1 MPEGIPMYGN
11 GQAPIFILKDGT
23 QRTRGRTAQSNN
35 IAAAKAVADAVRSTL
50 GPKGMDK
57 MLVDSMGDVV
67 ITNDGATILK
77 EMDIEH
83 PAAKMIIEV
92 AKTQEQHCFDGTTSA
107 VILSGELLK
116 RSEDLIEQNVHPTVI
131 CEGFRLAAERAIG
144 LMEGHGISTEND
156 DGVLQEVAKT
166 ALTGKSAGAVKS
178 FMADICVRA
187 VNAVGVIEDDE
198 RLVDLSD
205 IKVEKRQGGSIK
217 DSSLIDGIHL
227 DKERVHAGMPRSV
240 SDAKIALVNSA
251 IEVKKTEVDAKI
263 QITDPNQLALSPKH
277 KSNIAGTTSA
287 VILSGELLKRSEDL
301 IEQNVHPT
309 VICEGFRL
317 AAERAIGL
325 MEGHGISTEN
335 DDGVLQEVAKTA
347 LTGKSAGAVKSF
359 MADICVRAV
368 NAVGVI
374 EDDERLVDLSDI
386 KVEKR
391 QGGSIKDSSLIDGIL
406 LDKERVH
413 AGMPRSVSD
422 AKIALVNSAIEV
434 KKTEV
439 DAKIQITDPNQ
450 LALFL
455 EEEENYIRNLVNTIE
470 NAGANVL
477 ICQKGIDELAQH
489 YLSKKGIF
497 AIRRAKK
504 SDMEA
509 LAKATGGTIITNLED
524 MSGDDLGAASR
535 VEEKKIG
542 DSDMTFITGCPEA
555 KSVSVLLRGGTEH
568 VVDEIRRAFD
578 DAVGVVSVAWEDGA
592 VLTGGGSVLAA
603 VSRDLRTYAE
613 TVGGREQMAIEAF
626 ASALEIIPRTLAENA
641 GLDPVTTLIELRKA
655 HADGQ
660 THAGINV
667 YEGGVVD
674 MKEANVVEPL
684 RVVEQA
690 IQSATETAIMIL
702 RIDDVISSKGVPMDE
717 GMGDMG
723 DFHM

>member
-1 MPEGIPMYGN
+1 MYGN

-92 AKTQEQHCFDGTTSA
+92 AKTQEQHCFDGTTTA
-107 VILSGELLK
+107 VVLSGELLK

-131 CEGFRLAAERAIG
+131 CEGFRLAAEKAVE
-144 LMEGHGISTEND
+144 LLESHGIATNND
-156 DGVLQEVAKT
+156 DSVLMGVAKT

-178 FMADICVRA
+178 FMADICVRS
-187 VNAVGVIEDDE
+187 VNAVGLIEGE
-198 RLVDLSD
+198 QRIVDLAD

-217 DSSLIDGIHL
+217 DSTLIDGIIL
-227 DKERVHAGMPRSV
+227 DKERVHAGMPRSIKG
-240 SDAKIALVNSA
+240 AKIALVNSA

-263 QITDPNQLALSPKH
+263 QITDPNQLSK
-277 KSNIAGTTSA
+277 
-287 VILSGELLKRSEDL
+287 
-301 IEQNVHPT
+301 
-309 VICEGFRL
+309 
-317 AAERAIGL
+317 
-325 MEGHGISTEN
+325 
-335 DDGVLQEVAKTA
+335 
-347 LTGKSAGAVKSF
+347 
-359 MADICVRAV
+359 
-368 NAVGVI
+368 
-374 EDDERLVDLSDI
+374 
-386 KVEKR
+386 
-391 QGGSIKDSSLIDGIL
+391 
-406 LDKERVH
+406 
-413 AGMPRSVSD
+413 
-422 AKIALVNSAIEV
+422 
-434 KKTEV
+434 
-439 DAKIQITDPNQ
+439 
-450 LALFL
+450 FL
-455 EEEENYIRNLVNTIE
+455 EEEEKYIKGLVEKIKNS
-470 NAGANVL
+470 GANVL

-489 YLSKKGIF
+489 YMAKQGIF

-509 LAKATGGTIITNLED
+509 LSKATSGKIVTNLD
-524 MSGDDLGAASR
+524 DLTIDDLGNAEK

-542 DSDMTFITGCPEA
+542 ESEMTFITGCPEA

-603 VSRDLRTYAE
+603 LSRDLRTFAE
-613 TVGGREQMAIEAF
+613 TIGGREQMAIEAF

-660 THAGINV
+660 SNAGINV

-674 MKEANVVEPL
+674 MRSANVLEPI

-690 IQSATETAIMIL
+690 IQSATETAVMIL
-702 RIDDVISSKGVPMDE
+702 RIDDVISSKGVSMGDE
-717 GMGDMG
+717 MGDMG

>member
-1 MPEGIPMYGN
+1 MYGN

-23 QRTRGRTAQSNN
+23 QRTRGRSAQSNN

-77 EMDIEH
+77 EMDIDH

-92 AKTQEQHCFDGTTSA
+92 AKTQEQHCYDGTTSA
-107 VILSGELLK
+107 VVLSGELLK

-131 CEGFRLAAERAIG
+131 CEGFRLAAEKAVE
-144 LMEGHGISTEND
+144 LLEGHGIATDND
-156 DGVLQEVAKT
+156 DAVLTEVAKT

-178 FMADICVRA
+178 FMADICVRS

-198 RLVDLSD
+198 RIVDLGD

-217 DSSLIDGIHL
+217 DSTLIDGILL
-227 DKERVHAGMPRSV
+227 DKERVHAGMPRSI

-263 QITDPNQLALSPKH
+263 QITDPS
-277 KSNIAGTTSA
+277 
-287 VILSGELLKRSEDL
+287 
-301 IEQNVHPT
+301 
-309 VICEGFRL
+309 
-317 AAERAIGL
+317 
-325 MEGHGISTEN
+325 
-335 DDGVLQEVAKTA
+335 
-347 LTGKSAGAVKSF
+347 
-359 MADICVRAV
+359 
-368 NAVGVI
+368 
-374 EDDERLVDLSDI
+374 
-386 KVEKR
+386 
-391 QGGSIKDSSLIDGIL
+391 
-406 LDKERVH
+406 
-413 AGMPRSVSD
+413 
-422 AKIALVNSAIEV
+422 
-434 KKTEV
+434 
-439 DAKIQITDPNQ
+439 Q

-455 EEEENYIRNLVNTIE
+455 EEEENYIRGLVEKIQA
-470 NAGANVL
+470 AGATVL
-477 ICQKGIDELAQH
+477 VCQKGIDELAQH
-489 YLSKKGIF
+489 YMAKAGIF
-497 AIRRAKK
+497 AVRRAKK

-509 LAKATGGTIITNLED
+509 LSKATSGRIVTNLD
-524 MSGDDLGAASR
+524 DLTSDDLGHAAK
-535 VEEKKIG
+535 VEERKIG
-542 DSDMTFITGCPEA
+542 ESDMTFITGCPEA

-603 VSRDLRTYAE
+603 LSRDLRTYAE

-655 HADGQ
+655 HADGHS
-660 THAGINV
+660 HAGINV

-674 MKEANVVEPL
+674 MKEANVVEPM

-702 RIDDVISSKGVPMDE
+702 RIDDVISSKGVSMGDDMGGMG
-717 GMGDMG
+717 GMGDFQM
-723 DFHM
+723 

>member
-1 MPEGIPMYGN
+1 MYGN
-11 GQAPIFILKDGT
+11 GQAPIFILKEGT
-23 QRTRGRTAQSNN
+23 QRTRGRSAQSNN
-35 IAAAKAVADAVRSTL
+35 IAAAKAVADSVRSTL

-92 AKTQEQHCFDGTTSA
+92 AKTQEQHCYDGTTSA
-107 VILSGELLK
+107 VVLSGELLK

-131 CEGFRLAAERAIG
+131 CEGFRLAAEKAIS
-144 LMEGHGISTEND
+144 LLESHGISTEGND
-156 DGVLQEVAKT
+156 EVLLEVAKT
-166 ALTGKSAGAVKS
+166 SLTGKSAGAVKA

-187 VNAVGVIEDDE
+187 VNSVGVIDE
-198 RLVDLSD
+198 
-205 IKVEKRQGGSIK
+205 G
-217 DSSLIDGIHL
+217 
-227 DKERVHAGMPRSV
+227 
-240 SDAKIALVNSA
+240 
-251 IEVKKTEVDAKI
+251 
-263 QITDPNQLALSPKH
+263 
-277 KSNIAGTTSA
+277 
-287 VILSGELLKRSEDL
+287 
-301 IEQNVHPT
+301 
-309 VICEGFRL
+309 
-317 AAERAIGL
+317 
-325 MEGHGISTEN
+325 
-335 DDGVLQEVAKTA
+335 
-347 LTGKSAGAVKSF
+347 
-359 MADICVRAV
+359 
-368 NAVGVI
+368 
-374 EDDERLVDLSDI
+374 ERLVDLSDI

-413 AGMPRSVSD
+413 AGMPRSIND
-422 AKIALVNSAIEV
+422 AKIALVNSAVEV

-450 LALFL
+450 LASFL
-455 EEEENYIRNLVNTIE
+455 AEEENYIRGLVDKIT
-470 NAGANVL
+470 ASGANVL
-477 ICQKGIDELAQH
+477 VCQKGIDELAQH
-489 YLSKKGIF
+489 YLSKAGVF

-509 LAKATGGTIITNLED
+509 LSKATGGRIVTN
-524 MSGDDLGAASR
+524 MDDLSAEDLGQAAR
-535 VEEKKIG
+535 VEERKIG
-542 DSDMTFITGCPEA
+542 ESDMTFITGCPEA

-603 VSRDLRTYAE
+603 LSRDLRTYAE
-613 TVGGREQMAIEAF
+613 TIGGREQMAIEAF

-641 GLDPVTTLIELRKA
+641 GLDPVTTIIALRKA
-655 HADGQ
+655 HADGAS
-660 THAGINV
+660 HAGINV

-674 MKEANVVEPL
+674 MQAANVLEPL

-702 RIDDVISSKGVPMDE
+702 RIDDVISSKGVSMADGFGGE
-717 GMGDMG
+717 D

>member
-1 MPEGIPMYGN
+1 MYGN
-11 GQAPIFILKDGT
+11 GQAPIFILKEGT
-23 QRTRGRTAQSNN
+23 QRTRGRSAQSNN
-35 IAAAKAVADAVRSTL
+35 IAAAKAVADSVRSTL

-92 AKTQEQHCFDGTTSA
+92 AKTQEQHCYDGTTSA
-107 VILSGELLK
+107 VVLSGELLK

-131 CEGFRLAAERAIG
+131 CEGFRLAAEKAIS
-144 LMEGHGISTEND
+144 LLEGHGISTEGND
-156 DGVLQEVAKT
+156 EVLLEVAKT
-166 ALTGKSAGAVKS
+166 SLTGKSAGAVKA

-187 VNAVGVIEDDE
+187 VNAVGVIDE
-198 RLVDLSD
+198 
-205 IKVEKRQGGSIK
+205 G
-217 DSSLIDGIHL
+217 
-227 DKERVHAGMPRSV
+227 
-240 SDAKIALVNSA
+240 
-251 IEVKKTEVDAKI
+251 
-263 QITDPNQLALSPKH
+263 
-277 KSNIAGTTSA
+277 
-287 VILSGELLKRSEDL
+287 
-301 IEQNVHPT
+301 
-309 VICEGFRL
+309 
-317 AAERAIGL
+317 
-325 MEGHGISTEN
+325 
-335 DDGVLQEVAKTA
+335 
-347 LTGKSAGAVKSF
+347 
-359 MADICVRAV
+359 
-368 NAVGVI
+368 
-374 EDDERLVDLSDI
+374 ERLVDLSDI

-413 AGMPRSVSD
+413 AGMPRSVND
-422 AKIALVNSAIEV
+422 AKIALVNSAVEV

-450 LALFL
+450 LASFL
-455 EEEENYIRNLVNTIE
+455 AEEENYIRGLVDKIT
-470 NAGANVL
+470 ASGANVL
-477 ICQKGIDELAQH
+477 VCQKGIDELAQH
-489 YLSKKGIF
+489 YLSKAGVF

-509 LAKATGGTIITNLED
+509 LSKATGGRIVTNMDDLT
-524 MSGDDLGAASR
+524 GDDLGQAAR
-535 VEEKKIG
+535 VEERKIG
-542 DSDMTFITGCPEA
+542 ESDMTFITGCPEA
-555 KSVSVLLRGGTEH
+555 ESVSVLLRGGTEH

-603 VSRDLRTYAE
+603 LSRDLRTYAE
-613 TVGGREQMAIEAF
+613 TIGGREQMAIEAF

-641 GLDPVTTLIELRKA
+641 GLDPVTTIIALRKA
-655 HADGQ
+655 HADGAS
-660 THAGINV
+660 HAGINV

-674 MKEANVVEPL
+674 MQAGNVLEPL

-702 RIDDVISSKGVPMDE
+702 RIDDVISSKGVSMADGFGGE
-717 GMGDMG
+717 D

>member
-1 MPEGIPMYGN
+1 MYGN

-92 AKTQEQHCFDGTTSA
+92 AKTQEQHCYDGTTSA

-144 LMEGHGISTEND
+144 LLEDHGISTQGQND
-156 DGVLQEVAKT
+156 VLHEVAKT
-166 ALTGKSAGAVKS
+166 ALTGKSAGAVKA

-187 VNAVGVIEDDE
+187 VEAVGVTEDDE
-198 RLVDLSD
+198 RMVDLSD

-217 DSSLIDGIHL
+217 DSTLIDGILL

-240 SDAKIALVNSA
+240 NDAKLALVNSA

-263 QITDPNQLALSPKH
+263 QITDPSQLA
-277 KSNIAGTTSA
+277 
-287 VILSGELLKRSEDL
+287 
-301 IEQNVHPT
+301 
-309 VICEGFRL
+309 
-317 AAERAIGL
+317 
-325 MEGHGISTEN
+325 M
-335 DDGVLQEVAKTA
+335 
-347 LTGKSAGAVKSF
+347 
-359 MADICVRAV
+359 
-368 NAVGVI
+368 
-374 EDDERLVDLSDI
+374 
-386 KVEKR
+386 
-391 QGGSIKDSSLIDGIL
+391 
-406 LDKERVH
+406 
-413 AGMPRSVSD
+413 
-422 AKIALVNSAIEV
+422 
-434 KKTEV
+434 
-439 DAKIQITDPNQ
+439 
-450 LALFL
+450 FL

-470 NAGANVL
+470 ATGANVL
-477 ICQKGIDELAQH
+477 VCQKGIDELAQH
-489 YLSKKGIF
+489 YLAKKGIF

-509 LAKATGGTIITNLED
+509 LAKATGGTIITNVED
-524 MSGDDLGAASR
+524 MNGDDLGQAAK

-542 DSDMTFITGCPEA
+542 ESDMTFVTGCPEA

-613 TVGGREQMAIEAF
+613 SIGGREQMAIEAF

-655 HADGQ
+655 HADGDEF
-660 THAGINV
+660 AGINV
-667 YEGGVVD
+667 YDGGVTN

-702 RIDDVISSKGVPMDE
+702 RIDDVISSKGVSMND

-723 DFHM
+723 DFQM

>member
-1 MPEGIPMYGN
+1 MYGN
-11 GQAPIFILKDGT
+11 GQAPIFILKEGT
-23 QRTRGRTAQSNN
+23 QRTRGRSAQSNN
-35 IAAAKAVADAVRSTL
+35 IAAAKAVADSVRSTL

-92 AKTQEQHCFDGTTSA
+92 AKTQEQHCYDGTTSA
-107 VILSGELLK
+107 VVLSGELLK

-131 CEGFRLAAERAIG
+131 CEGFRLAAEKAIS
-144 LMEGHGISTEND
+144 LLERHGISTEGND
-156 DGVLQEVAKT
+156 EVLLEVAKT
-166 ALTGKSAGAVKS
+166 SLTGKSAGAVKA

-187 VNAVGVIEDDE
+187 VNAVGVIDE
-198 RLVDLSD
+198 
-205 IKVEKRQGGSIK
+205 G
-217 DSSLIDGIHL
+217 
-227 DKERVHAGMPRSV
+227 ER
-240 SDAKIALVNSA
+240 I
-251 IEVKKTEVDAKI
+251 
-263 QITDPNQLALSPKH
+263 
-277 KSNIAGTTSA
+277 
-287 VILSGELLKRSEDL
+287 
-301 IEQNVHPT
+301 
-309 VICEGFRL
+309 
-317 AAERAIGL
+317 
-325 MEGHGISTEN
+325 
-335 DDGVLQEVAKTA
+335 
-347 LTGKSAGAVKSF
+347 
-359 MADICVRAV
+359 
-368 NAVGVI
+368 
-374 EDDERLVDLSDI
+374 VDLSDI

-413 AGMPRSVSD
+413 AGMPRSIND

-450 LALFL
+450 LASFL
-455 EEEENYIRNLVNTIE
+455 AEEENYIRGLVEKIT
-470 NAGANVL
+470 ASGANVL
-477 ICQKGIDELAQH
+477 VCQKGIDELAQH
-489 YLSKKGIF
+489 YLSKAGVF

-509 LAKATGGTIITNLED
+509 LSKATGGRIITN
-524 MSGDDLGAASR
+524 MDDLSGEDLGQAAR
-535 VEEKKIG
+535 VEERKIG
-542 DSDMTFITGCPEA
+542 ESDMTFITGCPEA

-603 VSRDLRTYAE
+603 LSRDLRTYAE
-613 TVGGREQMAIEAF
+613 TIGGREQMAIEAF

-641 GLDPVTTLIELRKA
+641 GLDPVTTIIALRKA
-655 HADGQ
+655 HADGDS
-660 THAGINV
+660 HAGINV

-674 MKEANVVEPL
+674 MQTANVLEPV

-702 RIDDVISSKGVPMDE
+702 RIDDVISSKGVSMADGFGGE
-717 GMGDMG
+717 D

>member
-1 MPEGIPMYGN
+1 MYGN
-11 GQAPIFILKDGT
+11 GQAPIFILKEGT
-23 QRTRGRTAQSNN
+23 QRTRGRSAQSNN
-35 IAAAKAVADAVRSTL
+35 IAAAKAVADSVRSTL

-92 AKTQEQHCFDGTTSA
+92 AKTQEQHCYDGTTSA
-107 VILSGELLK
+107 VVLSGELLK

-131 CEGFRLAAERAIG
+131 CEGFRLAAEKAIS
-144 LMEGHGISTEND
+144 LLEHHGISTEGND
-156 DGVLQEVAKT
+156 EVLLEVAKT
-166 ALTGKSAGAVKS
+166 SLTGKSAGAVKA

-187 VNAVGVIEDDE
+187 VNAVGVIDE
-198 RLVDLSD
+198 
-205 IKVEKRQGGSIK
+205 G
-217 DSSLIDGIHL
+217 
-227 DKERVHAGMPRSV
+227 ER
-240 SDAKIALVNSA
+240 I
-251 IEVKKTEVDAKI
+251 
-263 QITDPNQLALSPKH
+263 
-277 KSNIAGTTSA
+277 
-287 VILSGELLKRSEDL
+287 
-301 IEQNVHPT
+301 
-309 VICEGFRL
+309 
-317 AAERAIGL
+317 
-325 MEGHGISTEN
+325 
-335 DDGVLQEVAKTA
+335 
-347 LTGKSAGAVKSF
+347 
-359 MADICVRAV
+359 
-368 NAVGVI
+368 
-374 EDDERLVDLSDI
+374 VDLSDI

-413 AGMPRSVSD
+413 AGMPRSIND

-450 LALFL
+450 LASFL
-455 EEEENYIRNLVNTIE
+455 AEEENYIRGLVEKIT
-470 NAGANVL
+470 ASGANVL
-477 ICQKGIDELAQH
+477 VCQKGIDELAQH
-489 YLSKKGIF
+489 YLSKAGVF

-509 LAKATGGTIITNLED
+509 LSKATGGRIITNMED
-524 MSGDDLGAASR
+524 LTGEDLGQAAR
-535 VEEKKIG
+535 VEERKIG
-542 DSDMTFITGCPEA
+542 ESDMTFITGCPEA

-603 VSRDLRTYAE
+603 LSRDLRTYAE
-613 TVGGREQMAIEAF
+613 TIGGREQMAIEAF

-641 GLDPVTTLIELRKA
+641 GLDPVTTIIALRKA
-655 HADGQ
+655 HADGDS
-660 THAGINV
+660 HAGINV

-674 MKEANVVEPL
+674 MQAANVLEPV

-702 RIDDVISSKGVPMDE
+702 RIDDVISSKGVSMADGFGGE
-717 GMGDMG
+717 D

>member
-1 MPEGIPMYGN
+1 MYGN
-11 GQAPIFILKDGT
+11 GQAPIFILKEGT
-23 QRTRGRTAQSNN
+23 QRTRGRSAQSNN
-35 IAAAKAVADAVRSTL
+35 IAAAKAVADSVRSTL

-92 AKTQEQHCFDGTTSA
+92 AKTQEQHCYDGTTSA
-107 VILSGELLK
+107 VVLSGELLK

-131 CEGFRLAAERAIG
+131 CEGFRLAAEKAIA
-144 LMEGHGISTEND
+144 LLDSHGISTEGND
-156 DGVLQEVAKT
+156 EVLLEVAKT
-166 ALTGKSAGAVKS
+166 ALTGKSAGAVKA

-187 VNAVGVIEDDE
+187 VNAVGVVDE
-198 RLVDLSD
+198 
-205 IKVEKRQGGSIK
+205 G
-217 DSSLIDGIHL
+217 
-227 DKERVHAGMPRSV
+227 
-240 SDAKIALVNSA
+240 
-251 IEVKKTEVDAKI
+251 
-263 QITDPNQLALSPKH
+263 
-277 KSNIAGTTSA
+277 
-287 VILSGELLKRSEDL
+287 
-301 IEQNVHPT
+301 
-309 VICEGFRL
+309 
-317 AAERAIGL
+317 
-325 MEGHGISTEN
+325 
-335 DDGVLQEVAKTA
+335 
-347 LTGKSAGAVKSF
+347 
-359 MADICVRAV
+359 
-368 NAVGVI
+368 
-374 EDDERLVDLSDI
+374 ERLVDLSDI

-413 AGMPRSVSD
+413 AGMPRSLND
-422 AKIALVNSAIEV
+422 ARIALVNSAIEV

-450 LALFL
+450 LASFL
-455 EEEENYIRNLVNTIE
+455 AEEENYIRGLVEKIT
-470 NAGANVL
+470 ASGANVL

-489 YLSKKGIF
+489 YLSKAGVF
-497 AIRRAKK
+497 SIRRAKK

-509 LAKATGGTIITNLED
+509 LSKATGGRIVTNI
-524 MSGDDLGAASR
+524 DDLSDQDLGKAAR
-535 VEEKKIG
+535 VEERKIG
-542 DSDMTFITGCPEA
+542 ESDMTFITGCPEA

-603 VSRDLRTYAE
+603 LSRDLRTYAE
-613 TVGGREQMAIEAF
+613 TIGGREQMAIEAF

-641 GLDPVTTLIELRKA
+641 GLDPVTTIIALRKA
-655 HADGQ
+655 HADGAS
-660 THAGINV
+660 HAGINV

-674 MKEANVVEPL
+674 MHASNVLEPL

-702 RIDDVISSKGVPMDE
+702 RIDDVISSKGVS
-717 GMGDMG
+717 MGDGFGGEDGFQM
-723 DFHM
+723 

>member
-1 MPEGIPMYGN
+1 MYGN

-77 EMDIEH
+77 EMDIDH

-92 AKTQEQHCFDGTTSA
+92 AKTQEQHCYDGTTSA
-107 VILSGELLK
+107 VVLSGELLK

-131 CEGFRLAAERAIG
+131 CEGFRLAAEKAVT
-144 LMEGHGISTEND
+144 LLDAHGISTENED
-156 DGVLQEVAKT
+156 SVLMEVAKT

-187 VNAVGVIEDDE
+187 VNAVGIIEDEE
-198 RLVDLSD
+198 RIVDLSD

-217 DSSLIDGIHL
+217 DS
-227 DKERVHAGMPRSV
+227 
-240 SDAKIALVNSA
+240 
-251 IEVKKTEVDAKI
+251 T
-263 QITDPNQLALSPKH
+263 
-277 KSNIAGTTSA
+277 
-287 VILSGELLKRSEDL
+287 
-301 IEQNVHPT
+301 
-309 VICEGFRL
+309 
-317 AAERAIGL
+317 
-325 MEGHGISTEN
+325 
-335 DDGVLQEVAKTA
+335 
-347 LTGKSAGAVKSF
+347 
-359 MADICVRAV
+359 
-368 NAVGVI
+368 
-374 EDDERLVDLSDI
+374 
-386 KVEKR
+386 
-391 QGGSIKDSSLIDGIL
+391 LIDGIL

-413 AGMPRSVSD
+413 AGMPRSISD
-422 AKIALVNSAIEV
+422 AKIALINSAIEV

-455 EEEENYIRNLVNTIE
+455 EEEENYIRGLVEKIQ
-470 NAGANVL
+470 ASGATVL

-489 YLSKKGIF
+489 YMSKAGIF

-509 LAKATGGTIITNLED
+509 LSKATAGRIVTNI
-524 MSGDDLGAASR
+524 DDLSDVDLGHAAR
-535 VEEKKIG
+535 VEERKIG
-542 DSDMTFITGCPEA
+542 ESDMTFITGCPEA

-603 VSRDLRTYAE
+603 LSRDLRTYAE

-660 THAGINV
+660 SHAGINV

-674 MKEANVVEPL
+674 MKQANVVEPM

-702 RIDDVISSKGVPMDE
+702 RIDDVISSKGVPMDG

-723 DFHM
+723 GMGDFQM

>member
-1 MPEGIPMYGN
+1 MYGN
-11 GQAPIFILKDGT
+11 GQAPIFILKEGT
-23 QRTRGRTAQSNN
+23 QRTRGRSAQSNN
-35 IAAAKAVADAVRSTL
+35 IAAAKAVADSVRSTL

-92 AKTQEQHCFDGTTSA
+92 AKTQEQHCYDGTTSA
-107 VILSGELLK
+107 VVLSGELLK

-131 CEGFRLAAERAIG
+131 CEGFRLAAEKAIS
-144 LMEGHGISTEND
+144 LLESHGISTEGND
-156 DGVLQEVAKT
+156 EVLLEVAKT
-166 ALTGKSAGAVKS
+166 SLTGKSAGAVKA

-187 VNAVGVIEDDE
+187 VNAVGVIDE
-198 RLVDLSD
+198 
-205 IKVEKRQGGSIK
+205 G
-217 DSSLIDGIHL
+217 
-227 DKERVHAGMPRSV
+227 
-240 SDAKIALVNSA
+240 
-251 IEVKKTEVDAKI
+251 
-263 QITDPNQLALSPKH
+263 
-277 KSNIAGTTSA
+277 
-287 VILSGELLKRSEDL
+287 
-301 IEQNVHPT
+301 
-309 VICEGFRL
+309 
-317 AAERAIGL
+317 
-325 MEGHGISTEN
+325 
-335 DDGVLQEVAKTA
+335 
-347 LTGKSAGAVKSF
+347 
-359 MADICVRAV
+359 
-368 NAVGVI
+368 
-374 EDDERLVDLSDI
+374 ERLVDLSDI

-413 AGMPRSVSD
+413 AGMPRSIND
-422 AKIALVNSAIEV
+422 AKIALVNSAVEV

-450 LALFL
+450 LASFL
-455 EEEENYIRNLVNTIE
+455 AEEENYIRGLVDKIT
-470 NAGANVL
+470 ASGANVL
-477 ICQKGIDELAQH
+477 VCQKGIDELAQH
-489 YLSKKGIF
+489 YLSKAGVF

-509 LAKATGGTIITNLED
+509 LSKATGGRIVTNMDDL
-524 MSGDDLGAASR
+524 SGDDLGKAAR
-535 VEEKKIG
+535 VEERKIG
-542 DSDMTFITGCPEA
+542 ESDMTFITGCPEA

-603 VSRDLRTYAE
+603 LSRDLRTYAE
-613 TVGGREQMAIEAF
+613 TIGGREQMAIEAF

-641 GLDPVTTLIELRKA
+641 GLDPVTTIIALRKA
-655 HADGQ
+655 HADGAS
-660 THAGINV
+660 HAGINV

-674 MKEANVVEPL
+674 MQAANVLEPL

-702 RIDDVISSKGVPMDE
+702 RIDDVISSKGVSMADGFGGE
-717 GMGDMG
+717 D

>member
-1 MPEGIPMYGN
+1 MYGN

-92 AKTQEQHCFDGTTSA
+92 AKTQEQHCFDGTTTA
-107 VILSGELLK
+107 VVLSGELLK

-131 CEGFRLAAERAIG
+131 CEGFRLAAEKAVG
-144 LMEGHGISTEND
+144 LLESHGIETMND
-156 DGVLQEVAKT
+156 DDVLMEVAKT
-166 ALTGKSAGAVKS
+166 ALTGKSAGAVKT
-178 FMADICVRA
+178 FMADICVRS
-187 VNAVGVIEDDE
+187 VNAVGVIENED
-198 RLVDLSD
+198 RFVDLAD

-217 DSSLIDGIHL
+217 DSSLIDGIIL
-227 DKERVHAGMPRSV
+227 DKERVHAGMPRSIK
-240 SDAKIALVNSA
+240 DARIALVNSA

-263 QITDPNQLALSPKH
+263 QITDPNQLS
-277 KSNIAGTTSA
+277 
-287 VILSGELLKRSEDL
+287 
-301 IEQNVHPT
+301 
-309 VICEGFRL
+309 
-317 AAERAIGL
+317 
-325 MEGHGISTEN
+325 M
-335 DDGVLQEVAKTA
+335 
-347 LTGKSAGAVKSF
+347 
-359 MADICVRAV
+359 
-368 NAVGVI
+368 
-374 EDDERLVDLSDI
+374 
-386 KVEKR
+386 
-391 QGGSIKDSSLIDGIL
+391 
-406 LDKERVH
+406 
-413 AGMPRSVSD
+413 
-422 AKIALVNSAIEV
+422 
-434 KKTEV
+434 
-439 DAKIQITDPNQ
+439 
-450 LALFL
+450 FL
-455 EEEENYIRNLVNTIE
+455 EEEENYIRGLVEKIQNS
-470 NAGANVL
+470 GANVL

-489 YLSKKGIF
+489 YMSKAGIF

-509 LAKATGGTIITNLED
+509 LSKATSGNIVTNLDDLSE
-524 MSGDDLGAASR
+524 DDLGHAEI

-542 DSDMTFITGCPEA
+542 ESEMTFITGCPEA

-603 VSRDLRTYAE
+603 LSRDLRTYAE

-626 ASALEIIPRTLAENA
+626 ASALEIVPRTLAENA

-674 MKEANVVEPL
+674 MKEANVLEPM

-690 IQSATETAIMIL
+690 IQSATETAVMIL
-702 RIDDVISSKGVPMDE
+702 RIDDVISSKGVSLGDDMG
-717 GMGDMG
+717 GMGDFNM
-723 DFHM
+723 

>member
-1 MPEGIPMYGN
+1 MYSN

-92 AKTQEQHCFDGTTSA
+92 AKTQEQHCYDGTTSA

-144 LMEGHGISTEND
+144 LLDNHGISTQGENE
-156 DGVLQEVAKT
+156 VLHEVAKT

-187 VNAVGVIEDDE
+187 VESVGIVENDE
-198 RLVDLSD
+198 R
-205 IKVEKRQGGSIK
+205 
-217 DSSLIDGIHL
+217 
-227 DKERVHAGMPRSV
+227 M
-240 SDAKIALVNSA
+240 
-251 IEVKKTEVDAKI
+251 
-263 QITDPNQLALSPKH
+263 
-277 KSNIAGTTSA
+277 
-287 VILSGELLKRSEDL
+287 
-301 IEQNVHPT
+301 
-309 VICEGFRL
+309 
-317 AAERAIGL
+317 
-325 MEGHGISTEN
+325 
-335 DDGVLQEVAKTA
+335 
-347 LTGKSAGAVKSF
+347 
-359 MADICVRAV
+359 
-368 NAVGVI
+368 
-374 EDDERLVDLSDI
+374 VDLSDI

-413 AGMPRSVSD
+413 AGMPRTISE

-450 LALFL
+450 LAMFL

-470 NAGANVL
+470 GAGANVL
-477 ICQKGIDELAQH
+477 VCQKGIDELAQH
-489 YLSKKGIF
+489 YLAKKGIF

-509 LAKATGGTIITNLED
+509 LAKATGGTIITNVED
-524 MSGDDLGAASR
+524 MSESDLGQAAK

-542 DSDMTFITGCPEA
+542 ESDMTFVTGCPEA

-603 VSRDLRTYAE
+603 LSRDLRTYAE
-613 TVGGREQMAIEAF
+613 SIGGREQMAIEAF

-655 HADGQ
+655 HADGDEF
-660 THAGINV
+660 AGINV
-667 YEGGVVD
+667 YEGGVAN
-674 MKEANVVEPL
+674 MKEANVVEPV

-690 IQSATETAIMIL
+690 IQSEVKISISVP
-702 RIDDVISSKGVPMDE
+702 RITRGPIITFKGHSRV
-717 GMGDMG
+717 GKTV
-723 DFHM
+723 HRA

>member
-1 MPEGIPMYGN
+1 MYGN

-92 AKTQEQHCFDGTTSA
+92 AKTQEQHCFDGTTTA
-107 VILSGELLK
+107 VVLSGELLK

-131 CEGFRLAAERAIG
+131 CEGFRLAAEKAVE
-144 LMEGHGISTEND
+144 LLDSHGIATQND
-156 DGVLQEVAKT
+156 DSVLMEVAKT

-178 FMADICVRA
+178 FMADICVRS
-187 VNAVGVIEDDE
+187 VNAVGIIESDQ
-198 RLVDLSD
+198 RIVDLSD

-217 DSSLIDGIHL
+217 DSTLIDGIIL

-240 SDAKIALVNSA
+240 KGAKIALVNSA

-263 QITDPNQLALSPKH
+263 QITDPNQLSK
-277 KSNIAGTTSA
+277 
-287 VILSGELLKRSEDL
+287 
-301 IEQNVHPT
+301 
-309 VICEGFRL
+309 
-317 AAERAIGL
+317 
-325 MEGHGISTEN
+325 
-335 DDGVLQEVAKTA
+335 
-347 LTGKSAGAVKSF
+347 
-359 MADICVRAV
+359 
-368 NAVGVI
+368 
-374 EDDERLVDLSDI
+374 
-386 KVEKR
+386 
-391 QGGSIKDSSLIDGIL
+391 
-406 LDKERVH
+406 
-413 AGMPRSVSD
+413 
-422 AKIALVNSAIEV
+422 
-434 KKTEV
+434 
-439 DAKIQITDPNQ
+439 
-450 LALFL
+450 FL
-455 EEEENYIRNLVNTIE
+455 EEEENYIKGLVDKIN
-470 NAGANVL
+470 NSGANVL

-489 YLSKKGIF
+489 YMAKAGIF

-509 LAKATGGTIITNLED
+509 LSKATSGKIVTNL
-524 MSGDDLGAASR
+524 DDLSAEDLGHAEK

-542 DSDMTFITGCPEA
+542 ESEMTFITGCPEA

-603 VSRDLRTYAE
+603 LSRDLRTFAE

-660 THAGINV
+660 SNAGINV

-674 MKEANVVEPL
+674 MREANVLEPI

-690 IQSATETAIMIL
+690 IQSATETAVMIL
-702 RIDDVISSKGVPMDE
+702 RIDDVISSKGVAMGDE
-717 GMGDMG
+717 MGDMG

>member
-1 MPEGIPMYGN
+1 MYGN
-11 GQAPIFILKDGT
+11 GQAPIFILKEGT
-23 QRTRGRTAQSNN
+23 QRTRGRSAQSNN
-35 IAAAKAVADAVRSTL
+35 IAAAKAVADSVRSTL

-92 AKTQEQHCFDGTTSA
+92 AKTQEQHCYDGTTSA
-107 VILSGELLK
+107 VVLSGELLK

-131 CEGFRLAAERAIG
+131 CEGFRLAAEKAIS
-144 LMEGHGISTEND
+144 LLESHGISTEGND
-156 DGVLQEVAKT
+156 EVLLEVAKT
-166 ALTGKSAGAVKS
+166 SLTGKSAGAVKA

-187 VNAVGVIEDDE
+187 VNAVGVIDE
-198 RLVDLSD
+198 
-205 IKVEKRQGGSIK
+205 G
-217 DSSLIDGIHL
+217 
-227 DKERVHAGMPRSV
+227 
-240 SDAKIALVNSA
+240 
-251 IEVKKTEVDAKI
+251 
-263 QITDPNQLALSPKH
+263 
-277 KSNIAGTTSA
+277 
-287 VILSGELLKRSEDL
+287 
-301 IEQNVHPT
+301 
-309 VICEGFRL
+309 
-317 AAERAIGL
+317 
-325 MEGHGISTEN
+325 
-335 DDGVLQEVAKTA
+335 
-347 LTGKSAGAVKSF
+347 
-359 MADICVRAV
+359 
-368 NAVGVI
+368 
-374 EDDERLVDLSDI
+374 ERLVDLSDI

-413 AGMPRSVSD
+413 AGMPRSIND
-422 AKIALVNSAIEV
+422 AKIALVNSAVEV

-450 LALFL
+450 LASFL
-455 EEEENYIRNLVNTIE
+455 AEEENYIRGLVDKIT
-470 NAGANVL
+470 ASGANVL
-477 ICQKGIDELAQH
+477 VCQKGIDELAQH
-489 YLSKKGIF
+489 YLSKAGVF

-509 LAKATGGTIITNLED
+509 LSKATGGRIVTN
-524 MSGDDLGAASR
+524 MDDLSGEDLGNAAR
-535 VEEKKIG
+535 VEERKIG
-542 DSDMTFITGCPEA
+542 ESDMTFITGCPEA

-603 VSRDLRTYAE
+603 LSRDLRTYAE
-613 TVGGREQMAIEAF
+613 TIGGREQMAIEAF

-641 GLDPVTTLIELRKA
+641 GLDPVTTIIALRKA
-655 HADGQ
+655 HADGAS
-660 THAGINV
+660 HAGINV

-674 MKEANVVEPL
+674 MQAANVLEPL

-702 RIDDVISSKGVPMDE
+702 RIDDVISSKGVSMADGFGGE
-717 GMGDMG
+717 D

>member
-1 MPEGIPMYGN
+1 MYGN

-77 EMDIEH
+77 EMDIDH

-92 AKTQEQHCFDGTTSA
+92 AKTQEQHCYDGTTSA
-107 VILSGELLK
+107 VVLSGELLK

-131 CEGFRLAAERAIG
+131 CEGFRLAAEKAVE
-144 LMEGHGISTEND
+144 LLEAHGISTENQD
-156 DGVLQEVAKT
+156 SVLMEVAKT

-187 VNAVGVIEDDE
+187 VNAVGIIEDEE
-198 RLVDLSD
+198 RIVDLSD

-217 DSSLIDGIHL
+217 DS
-227 DKERVHAGMPRSV
+227 
-240 SDAKIALVNSA
+240 
-251 IEVKKTEVDAKI
+251 T
-263 QITDPNQLALSPKH
+263 
-277 KSNIAGTTSA
+277 
-287 VILSGELLKRSEDL
+287 
-301 IEQNVHPT
+301 
-309 VICEGFRL
+309 
-317 AAERAIGL
+317 
-325 MEGHGISTEN
+325 
-335 DDGVLQEVAKTA
+335 
-347 LTGKSAGAVKSF
+347 
-359 MADICVRAV
+359 
-368 NAVGVI
+368 
-374 EDDERLVDLSDI
+374 
-386 KVEKR
+386 
-391 QGGSIKDSSLIDGIL
+391 LIDGIL

-413 AGMPRSVSD
+413 AGMPRSISD
-422 AKIALVNSAIEV
+422 AKIALINSAIEV

-439 DAKIQITDPNQ
+439 NAKIQITDPNQ

-455 EEEENYIRNLVNTIE
+455 EEEENYIRGLVEKIQ
-470 NAGANVL
+470 ASGATVL

-489 YLSKKGIF
+489 YMSKAGIF

-509 LAKATGGTIITNLED
+509 LSKATAGRIVTNI
-524 MSGDDLGAASR
+524 DDLSDEDLGHAAK
-535 VEEKKIG
+535 VEERKIG
-542 DSDMTFITGCPEA
+542 ESDMTFITGCPEA

-603 VSRDLRTYAE
+603 LSRDLRTYAE

-660 THAGINV
+660 SHAGINV

-674 MKEANVVEPL
+674 MKQANVVEPM

-702 RIDDVISSKGVPMDE
+702 RIDDVISSKGVSMDG

-723 DFHM
+723 GMGDFQM

>member
-1 MPEGIPMYGN
+1 MYGN

-92 AKTQEQHCFDGTTSA
+92 AKTQEQHCFDGTTTA
-107 VILSGELLK
+107 VVLSGELLK

-131 CEGFRLAAERAIG
+131 CEGFRLAAEKAVG
-144 LMEGHGISTEND
+144 LLGSHGIETKND
-156 DGVLQEVAKT
+156 DAVLMEVAKT

-187 VNAVGVIEDDE
+187 VNAVGIIDGEQ
-198 RLVDLSD
+198 RIVDLSD

-217 DSSLIDGIHL
+217 DSTLIDGIIL
-227 DKERVHAGMPRSV
+227 DKERVHAGMPRSI
-240 SDAKIALVNSA
+240 SGAKIALVNSA

-263 QITDPNQLALSPKH
+263 QITDPNQLSK
-277 KSNIAGTTSA
+277 
-287 VILSGELLKRSEDL
+287 
-301 IEQNVHPT
+301 
-309 VICEGFRL
+309 
-317 AAERAIGL
+317 
-325 MEGHGISTEN
+325 
-335 DDGVLQEVAKTA
+335 
-347 LTGKSAGAVKSF
+347 
-359 MADICVRAV
+359 
-368 NAVGVI
+368 
-374 EDDERLVDLSDI
+374 
-386 KVEKR
+386 
-391 QGGSIKDSSLIDGIL
+391 
-406 LDKERVH
+406 
-413 AGMPRSVSD
+413 
-422 AKIALVNSAIEV
+422 
-434 KKTEV
+434 
-439 DAKIQITDPNQ
+439 
-450 LALFL
+450 FL
-455 EEEENYIRNLVNTIE
+455 EEEENYIRELVEKIKNS
-470 NAGANVL
+470 GANVL

-489 YLSKKGIF
+489 YMAKSGIF

-509 LAKATGGTIITNLED
+509 LSKATSGKIVTNL
-524 MSGDDLGAASR
+524 DDLTPEDLGNAER

-542 DSDMTFITGCPEA
+542 ESEMTFITGCPEA

-603 VSRDLRTYAE
+603 LSRDLRTFAE

-626 ASALEIIPRTLAENA
+626 ASALEIVPRTLAENA

-660 THAGINV
+660 SHAGINV

-674 MKEANVVEPL
+674 MRKANVIEPL

-690 IQSATETAIMIL
+690 IQSATETAVMIL
-702 RIDDVISSKGVPMDE
+702 RIDDVISSKGVSMGSE
-717 GMGDMG
+717 MGDMG
-723 DFHM
+723 DFQM

>member
-1 MPEGIPMYGN
+1 MYGN

-92 AKTQEQHCFDGTTSA
+92 AKTQEQHCFDGTTTA
-107 VILSGELLK
+107 VVLSGELLK

-131 CEGFRLAAERAIG
+131 CEGFRLAAEKAVG
-144 LMEGHGISTEND
+144 LLESHGIETMND
-156 DGVLQEVAKT
+156 DNVLMEVAKT
-166 ALTGKSAGAVKS
+166 ALTGKSAGAVKT
-178 FMADICVRA
+178 FMADICVRS
-187 VNAVGVIEDDE
+187 VNAVGVIETGQ
-198 RLVDLSD
+198 RFVDLSD

-217 DSSLIDGIHL
+217 DSSLIDGIIL
-227 DKERVHAGMPRSV
+227 DKERVHAGMPRSIK
-240 SDAKIALVNSA
+240 DARIALVNSA

-263 QITDPNQLALSPKH
+263 QITDPNQLS
-277 KSNIAGTTSA
+277 
-287 VILSGELLKRSEDL
+287 
-301 IEQNVHPT
+301 
-309 VICEGFRL
+309 
-317 AAERAIGL
+317 
-325 MEGHGISTEN
+325 M
-335 DDGVLQEVAKTA
+335 
-347 LTGKSAGAVKSF
+347 
-359 MADICVRAV
+359 
-368 NAVGVI
+368 
-374 EDDERLVDLSDI
+374 
-386 KVEKR
+386 
-391 QGGSIKDSSLIDGIL
+391 
-406 LDKERVH
+406 
-413 AGMPRSVSD
+413 
-422 AKIALVNSAIEV
+422 
-434 KKTEV
+434 
-439 DAKIQITDPNQ
+439 
-450 LALFL
+450 FL
-455 EEEENYIRNLVNTIE
+455 EEEENYIRGLVEKIQNS
-470 NAGANVL
+470 GANVL

-489 YLSKKGIF
+489 YMSKAGIF

-509 LAKATGGTIITNLED
+509 LSKATSGNIVTNLD
-524 MSGDDLGAASR
+524 DLSKDDLGHAEK

-542 DSDMTFITGCPEA
+542 ESEMTFITGCPEA

-603 VSRDLRTYAE
+603 LSRDLRTFAE

-626 ASALEIIPRTLAENA
+626 ASALEIVPRTLAENA

-674 MKEANVVEPL
+674 MKGANVLEPM

-702 RIDDVISSKGVPMDE
+702 RIDDVISSKGVSMGDD
-717 GMGDMG
+717 MGDMG

>member
-1 MPEGIPMYGN
+1 MYGN

-92 AKTQEQHCFDGTTSA
+92 AKTQEQHCFDGTTTA
-107 VILSGELLK
+107 VVLSGELLK

-131 CEGFRLAAERAIG
+131 CEGFRLAAEKAVD
-144 LMEGHGISTEND
+144 LLSSHGIETKND
-156 DGVLQEVAKT
+156 DSVLMEVAKT

-178 FMADICVRA
+178 FMADICVRS
-187 VNAVGVIEDDE
+187 VNAVGIIDGKQ
-198 RLVDLSD
+198 RIVDLSD

-217 DSSLIDGIHL
+217 DSTLIDGIIL
-227 DKERVHAGMPRSV
+227 DKERVHAGMPRSMTG
-240 SDAKIALVNSA
+240 AKIALVNSA

-263 QITDPNQLALSPKH
+263 QITDPNQLSK
-277 KSNIAGTTSA
+277 
-287 VILSGELLKRSEDL
+287 
-301 IEQNVHPT
+301 
-309 VICEGFRL
+309 
-317 AAERAIGL
+317 
-325 MEGHGISTEN
+325 
-335 DDGVLQEVAKTA
+335 
-347 LTGKSAGAVKSF
+347 
-359 MADICVRAV
+359 
-368 NAVGVI
+368 
-374 EDDERLVDLSDI
+374 
-386 KVEKR
+386 
-391 QGGSIKDSSLIDGIL
+391 
-406 LDKERVH
+406 
-413 AGMPRSVSD
+413 
-422 AKIALVNSAIEV
+422 
-434 KKTEV
+434 
-439 DAKIQITDPNQ
+439 
-450 LALFL
+450 FL
-455 EEEENYIRNLVNTIE
+455 EEEENYIRNLVEMIKNS
-470 NAGANVL
+470 GANVL

-489 YLSKKGIF
+489 YMAKSGIF

-509 LAKATGGTIITNLED
+509 LSKATSGKIVTNL
-524 MSGDDLGAASR
+524 DDLTPEDLGNAER

-542 DSDMTFITGCPEA
+542 ESEMTFITGCPEA

-603 VSRDLRTYAE
+603 LSRDLRTFAE

-626 ASALEIIPRTLAENA
+626 ASALEIVPRTLAENA

-660 THAGINV
+660 SHAGINV

-674 MKEANVVEPL
+674 MRKANVIEPL

-690 IQSATETAIMIL
+690 IQSATETAVMIL
-702 RIDDVISSKGVPMDE
+702 RIDDVISSKGVSMGNE
-717 GMGDMG
+717 MGDMG
-723 DFHM
+723 DFQM